1 MAHFHELAAS
11 PEGGPAS
18 AERFV
23 VVPKVVPNFQ
33 TQKRGQPLGGDGL
46 HLQTKTLPRGDL
58 VGGCR
63 FSALPVFLGNERT
76 AEEADPEKEARP
88 PASPHY
94 PLHISLPRLQKA
106 PPHSSKNT
114 ASYTLLGSD
123 HARTAPSRYT
133 RHEYM
138 RHADKKMAFY
148 IAIQSE
154 YTHYNVNYR
163 RYI

>member
-76 AEEADPEKEARP
+76 AEEADPEKEAGP

-106 PPHSSKNT
+106 PPTPQRTRRHIHCSAVTMRAPRHPYTPATNT
-114 ASYTLLGSD
+114 CVMPIRRS
-123 HARTAPSRYT
+123 
-133 RHEYM
+133 
-138 RHADKKMAFY
+138 AFY
-148 IAIQSE
+148 IVIQSE
-154 YTHYNVNYR
+154 YTH
-163 RYI
+163 IIM